1 MAIDKGDGFM
11 TTILHTVAGKIGRLF
26 IRFSHRHYALAY
38 ISVFLGMPALILAA
52 VALAAVIMYFPI
64 LWMFS

>member
-1 MAIDKGDGFM
+1 M
-11 TTILHTVAGKIGRLF
+11 TAILHTVAEKIGRGFLS
-26 IRFSHRHYALAY
+26 FSNRHYVLAY

-52 VALAAVIMYFPI
+52 VALVAVIMYFPI